1 MDTFAW
7 ILLGFTVLCLVTGF
21 FDGLKKGLL
30 RAVLR
35 LVLLGASAAGAYLF
49 IPIMSEK
56 VMALPVG
63 GQESLSAYVV
73 SVLPEDFRAFAD
85 ILLPVARMAIGVV
98 CFVLMFAVLSLLT
111 RIVYLILKLLVPSG
125 GHTLGGLV
133 GLVTG
138 AVTALCVCAP
148 LNGLFVDGGR
158 LAAVTINDKPLI
170 ANAETGTYADSP
182 VSKFYTTVGGGVY
195 RLVSSMKKEDGTTVT
210 LTGQTDALIAAA
222 KTADKMNDLSSVTY
236 GDGLTAENV
245 GKIRSVCTD
254 LDAIKAG
261 LADESLNTLN
271 AAVRAVA
278 DSLDLPINVKKLD
291 LGTVSFEK
299 EGDLVEAVYTFGE
312 TGNIVDL
319 DATIRALSESTLVLP
334 ALRSADLTIK
344 LDETKENQVAEAIE
358 KLTDDENAA
367 ALRALFGLA

>member
-7 ILLGFTVLCLVTGF
+7 ILLGFTVLSLVTGF
-21 FDGLKKGLL
+21 FGGLKKGLL

-35 LVLLGASAAGAYLF
+35 LVLIGASAAGAYLF
-49 IPIMSEK
+49 IPTMSEK

-63 GQESLSAYVV
+63 GQESLSAYII

-111 RIVYLILKLLVPSG
+111 RLVYLILKLLVPSG

-158 LAAVTINDKPLI
+158 LAAVTVNDKPLI
-170 ANAETGTYADSP
+170 ANTEIGTYADSP
-182 VSKFYTTVGGGVY
+182 VSKFYTAVGDGVY
-195 RLVSSMKKEDGTTVT
+195 RLVSSIKEEDGTTVT

-222 KTADKMNDLSSVTY
+222 KTADKMKDLSSVTY
-236 GDGLTAENV
+236 EDGLTAENV

-278 DSLDLPINVKKLD
+278 DSLDLPIDVKNLD
-291 LGTVSFEK
+291 LSTVSFEK

-312 TGNIVDL
+312 TGNIEDL
-319 DATIRALSESTLVLP
+319 DATIRALSKSTLVFP
-334 ALRSADLTIK
+334 ALKNADLTIK
-344 LDETKENQVAEAIE
+344 LDETKKNQVAESIE
-358 KLTDDENAA
+358 KLTDNENAA